1 MADAGR
7 RSRGRERRTQFVPM
21 NHRSERIT
29 EGWGRTGRRMEPG
42 PELVVPVALG
52 TQPLV
57 RISVD
62 ATRATLYKIA
72 KRMAVKGRS
81 TMTRRQLLAA
91 ITEAGGTPRR
101 HR

>member
-1 MADAGR
+1 MADVGR
-7 RSRGRERRTQFVPM
+7 RTRGRERRTQYVPM
-21 NHRSERIT
+21 NHRSEKIT
-29 EGWGRTGRRMEPG
+29 DGWGRTGRRLEPG
-42 PELVVPVALG
+42 PELVVPVPIG

-62 ATRATLYKIA
+62 ATRASLYKIA
-72 KRMAVKGRS
+72 KRLAVKGRS

-91 ITEAGGTPRR
+91 ITEAGGVARR